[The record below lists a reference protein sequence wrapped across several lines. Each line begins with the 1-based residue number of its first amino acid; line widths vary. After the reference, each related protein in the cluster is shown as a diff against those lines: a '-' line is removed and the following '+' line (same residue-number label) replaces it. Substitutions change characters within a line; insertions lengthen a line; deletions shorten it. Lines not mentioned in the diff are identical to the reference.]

1 MPFFKGDDGTPGLP
15 GNPGEFG
22 RPGSKGND
30 KHEITPPE
38 SQQHMK

>member
-1 MPFFKGDDGTPGLP
+1 MPFFKGDDGASGLP
-15 GNPGEFG
+15 GDPGEFG

-38 SQQHMK
+38 